1 MGYNIFTVPA
11 DIEIT
16 RGFRG
21 VKETTIRTCILL
33 HTVVQS
39 QDTDK
44 GGVMVY
50 GATEHA
56 QATCRRES
64 ITTFLPVFG
73 GQTSRFCQLE

>member
-1 MGYNIFTVPA
+1 MAELRNFCFLADTEWVGYNIFTVPA

-16 RGFRG
+16 RGFRE
-21 VKETTIRTCILL
+21 VKETTIHTCILL

-50 GATEHA
+50 GATEL
-56 QATCRRES
+56 TC
-64 ITTFLPVFG
+64 
-73 GQTSRFCQLE
+73 TSYL